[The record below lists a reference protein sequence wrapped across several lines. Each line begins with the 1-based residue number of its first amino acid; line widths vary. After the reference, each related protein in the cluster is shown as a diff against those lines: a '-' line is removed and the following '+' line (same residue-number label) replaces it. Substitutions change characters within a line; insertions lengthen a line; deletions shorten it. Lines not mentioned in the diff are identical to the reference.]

1 MAGFANKIGV
11 RTQERRLAMNDF
23 GQFEQTD
30 EAMLICDVPDE
41 AIENA
46 AGSVKEKA
54 GAFTLSFC
62 SGLDTCPT

>member
-1 MAGFANKIGV
+1 MTGLTNKIDV

-30 EAMLICDVPDE
+30 EVMLICDVPDE

-54 GAFTLSFC
+54 GAFTLAFC
-62 SGLDTCPT
+62 SGVDTCPS

>member
-1 MAGFANKIGV
+1 MTDLVNKIGV

-30 EAMLICDVPDE
+30 EVMLICDVPDE

-46 AGSVKEKA
+46 AGSVMENA

>member
-1 MAGFANKIGV
+1 
-11 RTQERRLAMNDF
+11 MNDF

-30 EAMLICDVPDE
+30 EVMLICDVPDE

-46 AGSVKEKA
+46 ADSVMENA
-54 GAFTLSFC
+54 GAFTLSFR